1 MEPLGRNVEKTA
13 EEITLHQQDA
23 DLSDLLDQLAYENAL
38 LIFLADRRQPLSEPS
53 PGLRRVFGKTGEKQ
67 RYCGLSDRG

>member
-38 LIFLADRRQPLSEPS
+38 LIFLADRRLPLSEPS
-53 PGLRRVFGKTGEKQ
+53 P
-67 RYCGLSDRG
+67 